1 MQINKKITVFAS
13 IIAVLLYSSCTKIL
27 DDELPE
33 KDPKLVINGII
44 NPDSILKI
52 NISKTFHIFEDE
64 SSNNL
69 PFVEGAATK
78 LYQDGQF
85 LFNLEENENGYYTKP
100 GFFPSLNHSYKFEVE
115 KSGYDAVQAET
126 TIPTP
131 VAIHSFDTLIIIE
144 NDEFYSNM
152 EFKCILK
159 YLDPQGVANYYRLD
173 CYQSYINEEGEE
185 VKNRQYIYVDE
196 IDDYLFDKSYDY
208 LLWSD
213 LLSDGKEVN
222 IKFGIYF
229 DFYYYDYNNPD
240 TTTITYSIM
249 LNSISEDFYKYD
261 KSRSLFYESG
271 GSENPFSE
279 PVLIYSNVIN
289 GYGVFGGYSSDTVSF
304 QYTYNIQNQ

>member
-1 MQINKKITVFAS
+1 
-13 IIAVLLYSSCTKIL
+13 
-27 DDELPE
+27 
-33 KDPKLVINGII
+33 
-44 NPDSILKI
+44 
-52 NISKTFHIFEDE
+52 
-64 SSNNL
+64 
-69 PFVEGAATK
+69 
-78 LYQDGQF
+78 
-85 LFNLEENENGYYTKP
+85 
-100 GFFPSLNHSYKFEVE
+100 
-115 KSGYDAVQAET
+115 
-126 TIPTP
+126 IPTP
-131 VAIHSFDTLIIIE
+131 VAIHSFDTLIVIE

-152 EFKCILK
+152 EFKGILK
-159 YLDPQGVANYYRLD
+159 YFDPPGVANYYRLD
-173 CYQSYINEEGEE
+173 CYQSYINEEGQE

-222 IKFGIYF
+222 IKFRIYF

-240 TTTITYSIM
+240 TTTVTYSIM

-304 QYTYNIQNQ
+304 QYTYNAQNQ